1 MTKENHNFKVG
12 DKVNFTDVRH
22 HIGKVRHSIQYKTV
36 HGSIVSINDKNVA
49 TIKLNRSK
57 NERQVHLGNLSPDGE
72 PSALTQAFLD
82 AVRESNQ
89 IAAECD
95 KAVCSE

>member
-1 MTKENHNFKVG
+1 MSTHQFKIG
-12 DKVNFTDVRH
+12 DKVNFTDVRV
-22 HIGKVRHSIQYKTV
+22 HIGQKRSSVQYKTV
-36 HGSIVSINDKNVA
+36 HGTIVSINDKDVA

-57 NERQVHLGNLSPDGE
+57 NQRTCHLGNLSPDGNGK
-72 PSALTQAFLD
+72 PSALTQAFID

-95 KAVCSE
+95 KGAV

>member
-1 MTKENHNFKVG
+1 MDNHNFKVG

-22 HIGKVRHSIQYKTV
+22 HIGKARHSIQYKTV
-36 HGSIVSINDKNVA
+36 HGSIVSINDKDVA

-57 NERQVHLGNLSPDGE
+57 NERQVHLTNLSPNGDGK

-82 AVRESNQ
+82 AIRESNQ
-89 IAAECD
+89 IAAEYD